1 MKFLNRK
8 VTSIITTVLITG
20 TLLAGCG
27 TTDAKQTA
35 ANGSAGSPTGSS
47 EKTEAKELVKIR
59 YGTAT
64 EDAAWA
70 LLAEKK
76 GFFKQLEDQGIDLE
90 IVQLNNGGFQALQS
104 GEVDITDCSTTD
116 AIVAAGKGGSFKI
129 VANMYRSMGPFYL
142 VGQPGIEKI
151 EDLKGKKV
159 GVGTFG
165 GGYEVFLRAILK
177 KHGLDADK
185 DVKMVNNAGKGWV
198 SILASLEANQV
209 AASMIEEPAVTVG
222 ESKGT
227 IKLLAK
233 GWDYLPTFHTGVLAA
248 TDKVIKEHPDQ
259 LKAVVKFY
267 FDTYKY
273 AKQNQYTEWLDFLTE
288 FRKIDREV
296 QKKSLEREDPI
307 WDNNA
312 VVDLKR
318 IEETQQIQIDL
329 GLQKEKYDV
338 SKFID
343 NRFAE

>member
-1 MKFLNRK
+1 MKIFNRRITALI
-8 VTSIITTVLITG
+8 TSSVLIIGLLLQGCAPSSTNQTNSNG
-20 TLLAGCG
+20 TSG
-27 TTDAKQTA
+27 TTT
-35 ANGSAGSPTGSS
+35 
-47 EKTEAKELVKIR
+47 KERVKIR

-64 EDAAWA
+64 EDSAWA
-70 LLAEKK
+70 LLAKEK

-90 IVQLNNGGFQALQS
+90 IVQLNSGGFQALQS
-104 GEVDITDCSTTD
+104 GDVDITDCSTTD
-116 AIVAAGKGGSFKI
+116 AIVAAGKGGEFKI
-129 VANMYRSMGPFYL
+129 VANMYRSKGPFYL
-142 VGQPGIEKI
+142 ISRPDVQKI

-177 KHGLDADK
+177 AHGLDPDK

-198 SILASLEANQV
+198 SMLAGLEAKQV
-209 AASMIEEPAVTVG
+209 DATMLEEPAITVG

-227 IKLLAK
+227 IKLLAS

-248 TDKVIKEHPDQ
+248 TDKVIKEHPEE

-273 AKQNQYTEWLDFLTE
+273 AKAHENDEWLDLLTD

-296 QKKSLEREDPI
+296 QKKSLAREDAI
-307 WDNNA
+307 WDNIA

-318 IEETQQIQIDL
+318 IQETQQIQLDL

-343 NRFAE
+343 NRFAQ